1 MRVLLSTIG
10 SRGDVEPILAL
21 AIQLKALDQQVCVC
35 APPDFQEWIEAFAI
49 PAIPIGP
56 MLRPLTATSA
66 PILSSRPSPEVMQK
80 LVSDSVA
87 TQFETITEAARG
99 CAVVLAGGALQ
110 VAARSVT
117 QLLGS
122 RY

>member
-21 AIQLKALDQQVCVC
+21 AIQLKALDQQVRVC

-49 PAIPIGP
+49 SAIPIGP

-66 PILSSRPSPEVMQK
+66 PILSSRPSPEVMHLGQRQRRYPVRDHYRSGAR
-80 LVSDSVA
+80 LRCVA
-87 TQFETITEAARG
+87 RRRRASGRS
-99 CAVVLAGGALQ
+99 ALRHRN
-110 VAARSVT
+110 A
-117 QLLGS
+117 
-122 RY
+122 